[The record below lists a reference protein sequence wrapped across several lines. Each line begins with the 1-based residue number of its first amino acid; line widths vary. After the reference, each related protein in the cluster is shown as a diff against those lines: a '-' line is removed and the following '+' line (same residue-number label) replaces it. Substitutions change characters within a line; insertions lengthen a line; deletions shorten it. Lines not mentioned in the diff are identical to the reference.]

1 MKDIKSEVD
10 RASPDGANQTDE
22 DKNAESTRS
31 QNVDSA
37 EVEAANPKPINLFT
51 DQLIEDMIKCNVGA
65 AKGAKPVEEPST
77 SKGDHE
83 NKDAKFKNAK
93 GAKGNAP
100 RRQRERNFVNS
111 QKKEPQTDGNLP
123 KNCLRQCGKLYN
135 ADRTQYVKRRQ
146 EVDSGQGNL
155 LYSAKF
161 KEGGVMWKLHGEA
174 GLLTS
179 SNEYVAQVTV
189 RQLEELDL
197 ATTFNFAKGILRK
210 NLKVTKVLLDEHHID
225 VEKVKQSC
233 DEYLKGV
240 FANTIDNVQNAEDL
254 YQLESILKLNLQDDQ
269 KIITAIKNYTFMSD
283 KTKQIVMRCFEMESR
298 QTTRNRVFNVINSF
312 LGVSKPRSCVDIL
325 RENVRFGIESHKAKA
340 LEIAPGI
347 MRVHLTMLL
356 GKSVLFV
363 TRYDLKLF
371 SDMINAMDNTLVKSM
386 MFAMV
391 DRYFQRIKH
400 FSTNQLTPVLPFTNQ
415 IFFYLCKSVLDVSEE
430 VAAKTSTK
438 KILHYDAATG
448 WRKNVFNRRL
458 KSSALDKCLDHELN
472 LLLKLLNH
480 FEVGRPTSSERFP
493 YKFKIFENIESNPE
507 YKQVIEHANKAFGHQ
522 HNKKSTVLPD
532 ELHVW
537 ICLLDDTIA
546 QFFSN
551 DEHIVKLSSAL
562 LKLYMNYSLS
572 GQMSLDSL
580 ESLRVITHNTI
591 RFVAQ
596 AGPFVHPKNEQD
608 NYIIMKQIGYMN
620 RASLEGRMSFTDYRD
635 LIEVFA
641 QYWKQRS
648 DAIDGLEAKL
658 PGDCFKHEVEAVQSL
673 LMQCLAGALDKNVKL
688 ADLISFCRVYEELL
702 VDVHNLPLDWFVRM
716 PTTDCADIFLR
727 KGVISVV
734 ENKWKDSDQQCY
746 RVKDFEKFERV
757 YRVLFEDVELPRN
770 YLVETIKALLKCIN
784 SMEEKKHWKG
794 GLVLTESDQLIAT
807 GLLIT
812 SVRKSLLYLKEQAD
826 YISFDRFLEENTKPF
841 VAVSND
847 SSSFEDFKKRITLI
861 KESYWYIRNLNVIDI
876 DTALK
881 LFRESNESDFNEEY
895 LRLFYRKYSEQ
906 FEKYMT
912 QNDTLETTARIAPI
926 VAEVKRQKRHY
937 LAEKWN
943 VDFKFNVMP
952 VLLAGL
958 SAVWSLHVSKDVASS
973 GQYLKP
979 HCVQILCVSR
989 LLSTEKVT
997 PGVRKHLAQVLTG
1010 QGKSLVLAL
1019 VAAILALCGHS
1030 VQVMCYSKYLATRDE
1045 KDFEEFYNYFDIRRN
1060 ITYQTFGQAAGEHFE
1075 IVAGNAKKYVHRC
1088 IGLPKAAKLYGNS
1101 RPNPVLLIDEV
1112 DVFFDDKLY
1121 GENRGIGSFPSVS
1134 GLDKIQLKIW
1144 ELVKQRASNI
1154 RQSVDFFIN
1163 FSACTDST
1171 EFNHLMDK
1179 SGQYSLL
1186 TSGNNECTIKHYSNA
1201 TLFSSHLDEM
1211 ISTAEK
1217 VYNMKND
1224 DSFLN
1229 QYQLNRFGNITKK
1242 KSFGN
1247 YSETTYYGYYN
1258 TFIYFRL
1265 KQTDFE
1271 QGKSNFGYFNFHL
1284 GSISYA
1290 KLPENF
1296 PLILGVSGTL
1306 TTLSSYEKKVVKD
1319 HYNIT
1324 DLSVMPSFF
1333 GGSNL
1338 KFNETQDFSCLNTV
1352 NEWMNAIFGRI
1363 NMMVYA
1369 RRSVLVVFDTD
1380 LKINAFK
1387 QQFAAQLDRLNVLTV
1402 DTDLVDKERFIN
1414 DAGVSRTITLATREM
1429 GRGVDYKSS
1438 VAVES
1443 NGGVHVIQTFFS
1455 VDIKE
1460 ETQIKGRT
1468 ARKDNR
1474 GSYELIVCIDHL
1486 QSEDLVD
1493 KTVHFSMVSY
1503 TQLNTRRNEQL
1514 VSKEAKRDAKLKIA
1528 NEKHDVTAKF
1538 YKDL

>member
-51 DQLIEDMIKCNVGA
+51 DQLIEDMIKCN
-65 AKGAKPVEEPST
+65 
-77 SKGDHE
+77 
-83 NKDAKFKNAK
+83 
-93 GAKGNAP
+93 
-100 RRQRERNFVNS
+100 
-111 QKKEPQTDGNLP
+111 KKEPQTDGNLP

-135 ADRTQYVKRRQ
+135 ADRTQYVKRRL

-161 KEGGVMWKLHGEA
+161 KEGGVMWKLHGDA

-283 KTKQIVMRCFEMESR
+283 KTKQIVMRCFDMESR

-312 LGVSKPRSCVDIL
+312 LGGSKPRSCVDIL

-347 MRVHLTMLL
+347 MRVHLTMLQ

-371 SDMINAMDNTLVKSM
+371 SDMINTMDNTLVKSM

-400 FSTNQLTPVLPFTNQ
+400 FSTNQLHPVLPFTNQ

-648 DAIDGLEAKL
+648 DAIDGLETKL

-757 YRVLFEDVELPRN
+757 YQVLFEDVELPRN

-926 VAEVKRQKRHY
+926 VAEVKRQKRHNH
-937 LAEKWN
+937 AEKWN
-943 VDFKFNVMP
+943 VDFKFNILP

-979 HCVQILCVSR
+979 HCIQILCVSR
-989 LLSTEKVT
+989 LLSAEKVT

-1030 VQVMCYSKYLATRDE
+1030 VQVMCYS
-1045 KDFEEFYNYFDIRRN
+1045 
-1060 ITYQTFGQAAGEHFE
+1060 
-1075 IVAGNAKKYVHRC
+1075 
-1088 IGLPKAAKLYGNS
+1088 
-1101 RPNPVLLIDEV
+1101 
-1112 DVFFDDKLY
+1112 
-1121 GENRGIGSFPSVS
+1121 
-1134 GLDKIQLKIW
+1134 
-1144 ELVKQRASNI
+1144 
-1154 RQSVDFFIN
+1154 
-1163 FSACTDST
+1163 
-1171 EFNHLMDK
+1171 
-1179 SGQYSLL
+1179 
-1186 TSGNNECTIKHYSNA
+1186 
-1201 TLFSSHLDEM
+1201 
-1211 ISTAEK
+1211 
-1217 VYNMKND
+1217 
-1224 DSFLN
+1224 
-1229 QYQLNRFGNITKK
+1229 
-1242 KSFGN
+1242 
-1247 YSETTYYGYYN
+1247 
-1258 TFIYFRL
+1258 
-1265 KQTDFE
+1265 
-1271 QGKSNFGYFNFHL
+1271 
-1284 GSISYA
+1284 
-1290 KLPENF
+1290 
-1296 PLILGVSGTL
+1296 VSGTL

-1338 KFNETQDFSCLNTV
+1338 KFNETQDFSCLNSV

-1387 QQFAAQLDRLNVLTV
+1387 QQFAAQLDRLSVLTV
-1402 DTDLVDKERFIN
+1402 DTDPADKERFIN

>member
-1 MKDIKSEVD
+1 MTREHEKAACGKVFKKRSIMEEAKSEVD

-22 DKNAESTRS
+22 DKNAESSRS
-31 QNVDSA
+31 QNDDSA

-51 DQLIEDMIKCNVGA
+51 DQLIEDMFKCNLGA
-65 AKGAKPVEEPST
+65 AKGAKSVEEPST

-83 NKDAKFKNAK
+83 KKDAKFKNAN
-93 GAKGNAP
+93 GAKGNTP
-100 RRQRERNFVNS
+100 RRQRERNVVNT
-111 QKKEPQTDGNLP
+111 QQKEPQTEGNLP

-135 ADRTQYVKRRQ
+135 ADRSQYVKRRP
-146 EVDSGQGNL
+146 EVDCGQGNL

-197 ATTFNFAKGILRK
+197 ATTFNFAKGVLRK

-254 YQLESILKLNLQDDQ
+254 FQLESILKLNLQDDQ
-269 KIITAIKNYTFMSD
+269 KIMTAIKNYTFMSD
-283 KTKQIVMRCFEMESR
+283 RTKQIVMRCFEMESR

-312 LGVSKPRSCVDIL
+312 LAGSRPRSCVDIL

-340 LEIAPGI
+340 LEIAPDI
-347 MRVHLTMLL
+347 MKVHLTMLQ

-522 HNKKSTVLPD
+522 RNKKSTVLPD

-716 PTTDCADIFLR
+716 PTTDFADIFLR

-757 YRVLFEDVELPRN
+757 YRVLFEDVEIPRN

-784 SMEEKKHWKG
+784 SMEEKKHWKD

-841 VAVSND
+841 VTVSND

-895 LRLFYRKYSEQ
+895 LRLFYCKYSEQ

-912 QNDTLETTARIAPI
+912 QNDSLETTARIAPI
-926 VAEVKRQKRHY
+926 VAEVKRHKRHY
-937 LAEKWN
+937 LADKWN

-979 HCVQILCVSR
+979 HCIQILCVSR
-989 LLSTEKVT
+989 LLSAEKVT

-1019 VAAILALCGHS
+1019 VAAVLALCGHS
-1030 VQVMCYSKYLATRDE
+1030 VQVMCYS
-1045 KDFEEFYNYFDIRRN
+1045 
-1060 ITYQTFGQAAGEHFE
+1060 
-1075 IVAGNAKKYVHRC
+1075 
-1088 IGLPKAAKLYGNS
+1088 
-1101 RPNPVLLIDEV
+1101 
-1112 DVFFDDKLY
+1112 
-1121 GENRGIGSFPSVS
+1121 
-1134 GLDKIQLKIW
+1134 
-1144 ELVKQRASNI
+1144 
-1154 RQSVDFFIN
+1154 
-1163 FSACTDST
+1163 
-1171 EFNHLMDK
+1171 
-1179 SGQYSLL
+1179 
-1186 TSGNNECTIKHYSNA
+1186 
-1201 TLFSSHLDEM
+1201 
-1211 ISTAEK
+1211 
-1217 VYNMKND
+1217 
-1224 DSFLN
+1224 
-1229 QYQLNRFGNITKK
+1229 
-1242 KSFGN
+1242 
-1247 YSETTYYGYYN
+1247 
-1258 TFIYFRL
+1258 
-1265 KQTDFE
+1265 
-1271 QGKSNFGYFNFHL
+1271 
-1284 GSISYA
+1284 
-1290 KLPENF
+1290 
-1296 PLILGVSGTL
+1296 VSGTL
-1306 TTLSSYEKKVVKD
+1306 TTLSNYEKKVVKD

-1402 DTDLVDKERFIN
+1402 DTDPADKERFIN

-1455 VDIKE
+1455 VDVKE

-1474 GSYELIVCIDHL
+1474 GSYELI
-1486 QSEDLVD
+1486 
-1493 KTVHFSMVSY
+1493 
-1503 TQLNTRRNEQL
+1503 
-1514 VSKEAKRDAKLKIA
+1514 
-1528 NEKHDVTAKF
+1528 
-1538 YKDL
+1538 

>member
-1 MKDIKSEVD
+1 MRTVKSVDD

-22 DKNAESTRS
+22 HKNAESSRS

-37 EVEAANPKPINLFT
+37 VVEAANPKPVDLFT

-65 AKGAKPVEEPST
+65 TKGAKPVEEPST

-83 NKDAKFKNAK
+83 KKDATFKNAK

-100 RRQRERNFVNS
+100 RRQRERHFVNS
-111 QKKEPQTDGNLP
+111 QKKEPQTEGNLP

-146 EVDSGQGNL
+146 EVDGGQGNL

-179 SNEYVAQVTV
+179 SNEYVTQVTV

-197 ATTFNFAKGILRK
+197 ATTFNFAKGVLRK
-210 NLKVTKVLLDEHHID
+210 NLNVTKVLLDEHHID

-283 KTKQIVMRCFEMESR
+283 KTKQIVMRCFDMESR
-298 QTTRNRVFNVINSF
+298 QTTRNRVFNVMNSF
-312 LGVSKPRSCVDIL
+312 LGGSKPRSCVDIL

-340 LEIAPGI
+340 LEIAPSI
-347 MRVHLTMLL
+347 MSVHLTMLQ

-400 FSTNQLTPVLPFTNQ
+400 FSTNQLQPVLPFTNQ
-415 IFFYLCKSVLDVSEE
+415 IFFYLWKSVLDVSEE

-522 HNKKSTVLPD
+522 RNKISKVLPD

-716 PTTDCADIFLR
+716 PTTDFADIFLR

-770 YLVETIKALLKCIN
+770 YLVETIKALLRCIN

-841 VAVSND
+841 VTVSND

-912 QNDTLETTARIAPI
+912 QNDSLEMAARIAPI
-926 VAEVKRQKRHY
+926 VAEVKRHKRHY

-979 HCVQILCVSR
+979 HCIQILCVSR
-989 LLSTEKVT
+989 LLSAGKVT

-1019 VAAILALCGHS
+1019 VAAVLALCGHS
-1030 VQVMCYSKYLATRDE
+1030 VQVMCYS
-1045 KDFEEFYNYFDIRRN
+1045 
-1060 ITYQTFGQAAGEHFE
+1060 
-1075 IVAGNAKKYVHRC
+1075 
-1088 IGLPKAAKLYGNS
+1088 
-1101 RPNPVLLIDEV
+1101 
-1112 DVFFDDKLY
+1112 
-1121 GENRGIGSFPSVS
+1121 
-1134 GLDKIQLKIW
+1134 
-1144 ELVKQRASNI
+1144 
-1154 RQSVDFFIN
+1154 
-1163 FSACTDST
+1163 
-1171 EFNHLMDK
+1171 
-1179 SGQYSLL
+1179 
-1186 TSGNNECTIKHYSNA
+1186 
-1201 TLFSSHLDEM
+1201 
-1211 ISTAEK
+1211 
-1217 VYNMKND
+1217 
-1224 DSFLN
+1224 
-1229 QYQLNRFGNITKK
+1229 
-1242 KSFGN
+1242 
-1247 YSETTYYGYYN
+1247 
-1258 TFIYFRL
+1258 
-1265 KQTDFE
+1265 
-1271 QGKSNFGYFNFHL
+1271 
-1284 GSISYA
+1284 
-1290 KLPENF
+1290 
-1296 PLILGVSGTL
+1296 VSGTL

-1402 DTDLVDKERFIN
+1402 DTNPADKERFIS

-1443 NGGVHVIQTFFS
+1443 NGGVHVIQSFFS
-1455 VDIKE
+1455 VDVKE

-1493 KTVHFSMVSY
+1493 KTGAVGDITFHNNLNGMSKYLKNDHIYESIRNLKCCNLQAAAKSNLQSPAMTIALNNSATSTTLICQDCTLERCLLDETLPLGGDLGHSGGNLGCGSRNGSGHQSSE
-1503 TQLNTRRNEQL
+1503 TQGT
-1514 VSKEAKRDAKLKIA
+1514 
-1528 NEKHDVTAKF
+1528 
-1538 YKDL
+1538 

>member
-1 MKDIKSEVD
+1 MEEVKSEVD

-65 AKGAKPVEEPST
+65 AKGDKPVEEPST

-83 NKDAKFKNAK
+83 KKDAKFKNAN
-93 GAKGNAP
+93 GAKGNTP
-100 RRQRERNFVNS
+100 RRQRERNVVNT
-111 QKKEPQTDGNLP
+111 QQKEPQTEGNLP

-135 ADRTQYVKRRQ
+135 ADRSQYVKRRP
-146 EVDSGQGNL
+146 EVDCGQGNL

-197 ATTFNFAKGILRK
+197 ATTFNFAKGVLRK

-254 YQLESILKLNLQDDQ
+254 YQLESILK
-269 KIITAIKNYTFMSD
+269 
-283 KTKQIVMRCFEMESR
+283 
-298 QTTRNRVFNVINSF
+298 
-312 LGVSKPRSCVDIL
+312 
-325 RENVRFGIESHKAKA
+325 
-340 LEIAPGI
+340 
-347 MRVHLTMLL
+347 
-356 GKSVLFV
+356 
-363 TRYDLKLF
+363 
-371 SDMINAMDNTLVKSM
+371 
-386 MFAMV
+386 
-391 DRYFQRIKH
+391 
-400 FSTNQLTPVLPFTNQ
+400 
-415 IFFYLCKSVLDVSEE
+415 
-430 VAAKTSTK
+430 
-438 KILHYDAATG
+438 
-448 WRKNVFNRRL
+448 L

-522 HNKKSTVLPD
+522 RNKKSTVLPD

-591 RFVAQ
+591 CFVAQ

-688 ADLISFCRVYEELL
+688 VDLISFCRVYEELL

-716 PTTDCADIFLR
+716 PTTDFADIFLR

-784 SMEEKKHWKG
+784 SMEEKKHWKD

-841 VAVSND
+841 VTVSND
-847 SSSFEDFKKRITLI
+847 SSCFEDFKKRITLI

-912 QNDTLETTARIAPI
+912 QNDSLQTTARIAPI
-926 VAEVKRQKRHY
+926 VAEVKRHKRHY
-937 LAEKWN
+937 LADKWN

-979 HCVQILCVSR
+979 HCIQILCVSR
-989 LLSTEKVT
+989 LLSAEKVT

-1010 QGKSLVLAL
+1010 QGKSLVLAV
-1019 VAAILALCGHS
+1019 VAAVLALCGHS
-1030 VQVMCYSKYLATRDE
+1030 VQVMCYSEYLATRDE
-1045 KDFEEFYNYFDIRRN
+1045 KDFKEFYDYFGIRWN
-1060 ITYQTFGQAAGEHFE
+1060 ITYQTFEQASGEYFNT
-1075 IVAGNAKKYVHRC
+1075 VAGNAK
-1088 IGLPKAAKLYGNS
+1088 N
-1101 RPNPVLLIDEV
+1101 
-1112 DVFFDDKLY
+1112 
-1121 GENRGIGSFPSVS
+1121 
-1134 GLDKIQLKIW
+1134 
-1144 ELVKQRASNI
+1144 
-1154 RQSVDFFIN
+1154 
-1163 FSACTDST
+1163 
-1171 EFNHLMDK
+1171 
-1179 SGQYSLL
+1179 
-1186 TSGNNECTIKHYSNA
+1186 
-1201 TLFSSHLDEM
+1201 
-1211 ISTAEK
+1211 
-1217 VYNMKND
+1217 
-1224 DSFLN
+1224 
-1229 QYQLNRFGNITKK
+1229 
-1242 KSFGN
+1242 
-1247 YSETTYYGYYN
+1247 
-1258 TFIYFRL
+1258 
-1265 KQTDFE
+1265 
-1271 QGKSNFGYFNFHL
+1271 
-1284 GSISYA
+1284 ISYA
-1290 KLPENF
+1290 KIPENF

-1306 TTLSSYEKKVVKD
+1306 TTLSNYEKKVVKD

-1402 DTDLVDKERFIN
+1402 DTDPADKERFIN

-1455 VDIKE
+1455 VDVKE

-1493 KTVHFSMVSY
+1493 KAPGSTVATSLEEGESFDKRCGILSIHKSRFRMNPIKLQTVRPFVFETVNLICKLDEGEVQQKVQNFATEMVEEMIEWAKGKLTGNQKQPKLPLIRPRIEVTEVEQQFNAIPFRQGYSGRIANPQDMVLSAKSM
-1503 TQLNTRRNEQL
+1503 TELTRRMVDYEDDDAAEFIIMFYERQAMAHLNAVADAINEDNIDEVL
-1514 VSKEAKRDAKLKIA
+1514 TE
-1528 NEKHDVTAKF
+1528 F
-1538 YKDL
+1538 YKKEKDTYNDMLKMLDSRIQKRRRRVLLENKIPQQLHVKLQGGATNADDDPRRSGKSRRGSRGGRRASTSKIDSFSVSAASPAKTSFPASGRNIAKMVYISDEDDDYTPSLSG

>member
-1 MKDIKSEVD
+1 M
-10 RASPDGANQTDE
+10 
-22 DKNAESTRS
+22 
-31 QNVDSA
+31 
-37 EVEAANPKPINLFT
+37 
-51 DQLIEDMIKCNVGA
+51 
-65 AKGAKPVEEPST
+65 
-77 SKGDHE
+77 
-83 NKDAKFKNAK
+83 
-93 GAKGNAP
+93 
-100 RRQRERNFVNS
+100 
-111 QKKEPQTDGNLP
+111 
-123 KNCLRQCGKLYN
+123 
-135 ADRTQYVKRRQ
+135 
-146 EVDSGQGNL
+146 
-155 LYSAKF
+155 
-161 KEGGVMWKLHGEA
+161 
-174 GLLTS
+174 
-179 SNEYVAQVTV
+179 
-189 RQLEELDL
+189 
-197 ATTFNFAKGILRK
+197 
-210 NLKVTKVLLDEHHID
+210 
-225 VEKVKQSC
+225 
-233 DEYLKGV
+233 
-240 FANTIDNVQNAEDL
+240 
-254 YQLESILKLNLQDDQ
+254 
-269 KIITAIKNYTFMSD
+269 
-283 KTKQIVMRCFEMESR
+283 
-298 QTTRNRVFNVINSF
+298 
-312 LGVSKPRSCVDIL
+312 
-325 RENVRFGIESHKAKA
+325 
-340 LEIAPGI
+340 
-347 MRVHLTMLL
+347 
-356 GKSVLFV
+356 
-363 TRYDLKLF
+363 
-371 SDMINAMDNTLVKSM
+371 
-386 MFAMV
+386 
-391 DRYFQRIKH
+391 
-400 FSTNQLTPVLPFTNQ
+400 
-415 IFFYLCKSVLDVSEE
+415 
-430 VAAKTSTK
+430 
-438 KILHYDAATG
+438 
-448 WRKNVFNRRL
+448 
-458 KSSALDKCLDHELN
+458 
-472 LLLKLLNH
+472 LLNH

-522 HNKKSTVLPD
+522 RNKISKVLPD

-688 ADLISFCRVYEELL
+688 VDLISFCRVYEELL
-702 VDVHNLPLDWFVRM
+702 VDVHNLPLDWFVRI
-716 PTTDCADIFLR
+716 PTTDFADIFLR

-734 ENKWKDSDQQCY
+734 ENKWKDSDLQCY

-757 YRVLFEDVELPRN
+757 YRVLFEDAEIPRN
-770 YLVETIKALLKCIN
+770 YLVETIKALLRCIN

-794 GLVLTESDQLIAT
+794 GLVLTESDQLNAT

-841 VAVSND
+841 VTVSND
-847 SSSFEDFKKRITLI
+847 SSSFEDFKKRISLI

-912 QNDTLETTARIAPI
+912 QNDSLEMAARIAPI
-926 VAEVKRQKRHY
+926 VAEVKRQKRNN

-943 VDFKFNVMP
+943 VDFKFNILP

-979 HCVQILCVSR
+979 HCIQILCVSR
-989 LLSTEKVT
+989 LLSAEKVT

-1019 VAAILALCGHS
+1019 VAAVLALCGHS
-1030 VQVMCYSKYLATRDE
+1030 VQVMCYS
-1045 KDFEEFYNYFDIRRN
+1045 
-1060 ITYQTFGQAAGEHFE
+1060 
-1075 IVAGNAKKYVHRC
+1075 
-1088 IGLPKAAKLYGNS
+1088 
-1101 RPNPVLLIDEV
+1101 
-1112 DVFFDDKLY
+1112 
-1121 GENRGIGSFPSVS
+1121 
-1134 GLDKIQLKIW
+1134 
-1144 ELVKQRASNI
+1144 
-1154 RQSVDFFIN
+1154 
-1163 FSACTDST
+1163 
-1171 EFNHLMDK
+1171 
-1179 SGQYSLL
+1179 
-1186 TSGNNECTIKHYSNA
+1186 
-1201 TLFSSHLDEM
+1201 
-1211 ISTAEK
+1211 
-1217 VYNMKND
+1217 
-1224 DSFLN
+1224 
-1229 QYQLNRFGNITKK
+1229 
-1242 KSFGN
+1242 
-1247 YSETTYYGYYN
+1247 
-1258 TFIYFRL
+1258 
-1265 KQTDFE
+1265 
-1271 QGKSNFGYFNFHL
+1271 
-1284 GSISYA
+1284 
-1290 KLPENF
+1290 
-1296 PLILGVSGTL
+1296 VSGTL
-1306 TTLSSYEKKVVKD
+1306 TTLSSYEKKVFKD

-1387 QQFAAQLDRLNVLTV
+1387 QQFATQLDRLNVLTV
-1402 DTDLVDKERFIN
+1402 DTDPADKERFIN

-1429 GRGVDYKSS
+1429 GRDVDYKSS

-1443 NGGVHVIQTFFS
+1443 NGGVHVIQSFFS
-1455 VDIKE
+1455 VDVKE

-1474 GSYELIVCIDHL
+1474 GSYELIVCIEHL

-1493 KTVHFSMVSY
+1493 KTVQFSMVSY
-1503 TQLNTRRNEQL
+1503 AQLNTRRNEQL
-1514 VSKEAKRDAKLKIA
+1514 VSKEANREAKLKIA

-1538 YKDL
+1538 YKDF

>member
-1 MKDIKSEVD
+1 
-10 RASPDGANQTDE
+10 
-22 DKNAESTRS
+22 
-31 QNVDSA
+31 
-37 EVEAANPKPINLFT
+37 
-51 DQLIEDMIKCNVGA
+51 MIKCNVGA
-65 AKGAKPVEEPST
+65 AKGDRLVEESST

-83 NKDAKFKNAK
+83 KKDAKFKNAN
-93 GAKGNAP
+93 GAKGNTP
-100 RRQRERNFVNS
+100 RRQRERNVVNT
-111 QKKEPQTDGNLP
+111 QQKEPQTDGNLP

-135 ADRTQYVKRRQ
+135 ADRSQYVKRRQ
-146 EVDSGQGNL
+146 EVDGGQGNL

-197 ATTFNFAKGILRK
+197 ATTFNFAKGVLRK
-210 NLKVTKVLLDEHHID
+210 NLKVTKVLLDEHRID

-240 FANTIDNVQNAEDL
+240 FANTIDN
-254 YQLESILKLNLQDDQ
+254 LKD
-269 KIITAIKNYTFMSD
+269 
-283 KTKQIVMRCFEMESR
+283 R
-298 QTTRNRVFNVINSF
+298 Q
-312 LGVSKPRSCVDIL
+312 P
-325 RENVRFGIESHKAKA
+325 
-340 LEIAPGI
+340 
-347 MRVHLTMLL
+347 
-356 GKSVLFV
+356 
-363 TRYDLKLF
+363 
-371 SDMINAMDNTLVKSM
+371 
-386 MFAMV
+386 
-391 DRYFQRIKH
+391 
-400 FSTNQLTPVLPFTNQ
+400 
-415 IFFYLCKSVLDVSEE
+415 
-430 VAAKTSTK
+430 
-438 KILHYDAATG
+438 
-448 WRKNVFNRRL
+448 
-458 KSSALDKCLDHELN
+458 LDKCLDHELN

-522 HNKKSTVLPD
+522 RNKKSTVLPD

-702 VDVHNLPLDWFVRM
+702 ADVHNLPLDWFVRM
-716 PTTDCADIFLR
+716 PTMDFADIFLR

-841 VAVSND
+841 VTVSND

-912 QNDTLETTARIAPI
+912 QNDSLEMAARIAPI
-926 VAEVKRQKRHY
+926 GAEVKRHKRHY
-937 LAEKWN
+937 LADKWN

-979 HCVQILCVSR
+979 HCIQILCVSR
-989 LLSTEKVT
+989 LLSAEKVT

-1019 VAAILALCGHS
+1019 VAAVLALCGHS
-1030 VQVMCYSKYLATRDE
+1030 VQVLCYS
-1045 KDFEEFYNYFDIRRN
+1045 
-1060 ITYQTFGQAAGEHFE
+1060 
-1075 IVAGNAKKYVHRC
+1075 
-1088 IGLPKAAKLYGNS
+1088 
-1101 RPNPVLLIDEV
+1101 
-1112 DVFFDDKLY
+1112 
-1121 GENRGIGSFPSVS
+1121 
-1134 GLDKIQLKIW
+1134 
-1144 ELVKQRASNI
+1144 
-1154 RQSVDFFIN
+1154 
-1163 FSACTDST
+1163 
-1171 EFNHLMDK
+1171 
-1179 SGQYSLL
+1179 
-1186 TSGNNECTIKHYSNA
+1186 
-1201 TLFSSHLDEM
+1201 
-1211 ISTAEK
+1211 
-1217 VYNMKND
+1217 
-1224 DSFLN
+1224 
-1229 QYQLNRFGNITKK
+1229 
-1242 KSFGN
+1242 
-1247 YSETTYYGYYN
+1247 
-1258 TFIYFRL
+1258 
-1265 KQTDFE
+1265 
-1271 QGKSNFGYFNFHL
+1271 
-1284 GSISYA
+1284 
-1290 KLPENF
+1290 
-1296 PLILGVSGTL
+1296 VSGTL
-1306 TTLSSYEKKVVKD
+1306 TTLSNYEKKVVKD

-1338 KFNETQDFSCLNTV
+1338 KFNETQDFSCLNSV

-1402 DTDLVDKERFIN
+1402 DTDPADKERFIN

-1455 VDIKE
+1455 VDVKE

-1514 VSKEAKRDAKLKIA
+1514 VSKEAKREAKLKIA
-1528 NEKHDVTAKF
+1528 NEKHDVTVNF

>member
-1 MKDIKSEVD
+1 
-10 RASPDGANQTDE
+10 
-22 DKNAESTRS
+22 
-31 QNVDSA
+31 
-37 EVEAANPKPINLFT
+37 
-51 DQLIEDMIKCNVGA
+51 
-65 AKGAKPVEEPST
+65 
-77 SKGDHE
+77 
-83 NKDAKFKNAK
+83 
-93 GAKGNAP
+93 
-100 RRQRERNFVNS
+100 
-111 QKKEPQTDGNLP
+111 EPQTAGNLP
-123 KNCLRQCGKLYN
+123 KDCLRQCGKLYN
-135 ADRTQYVKRRQ
+135 ADRSQYVKRRQ
-146 EVDSGQGNL
+146 EVNGGQGNL

-197 ATTFNFAKGILRK
+197 ATSFNSAKGVLRK
-210 NLKVTKVLLDEHHID
+210 NLKVTKVLLDELLID

-254 YQLESILKLNLQDDQ
+254 FQLESILK
-269 KIITAIKNYTFMSD
+269 
-283 KTKQIVMRCFEMESR
+283 
-298 QTTRNRVFNVINSF
+298 
-312 LGVSKPRSCVDIL
+312 
-325 RENVRFGIESHKAKA
+325 
-340 LEIAPGI
+340 
-347 MRVHLTMLL
+347 
-356 GKSVLFV
+356 
-363 TRYDLKLF
+363 
-371 SDMINAMDNTLVKSM
+371 
-386 MFAMV
+386 
-391 DRYFQRIKH
+391 
-400 FSTNQLTPVLPFTNQ
+400 STNQ
-415 IFFYLCKSVLDVSEE
+415 
-430 VAAKTSTK
+430 
-438 KILHYDAATG
+438 
-448 WRKNVFNRRL
+448 
-458 KSSALDKCLDHELN
+458 DK
-472 LLLKLLNH
+472 
-480 FEVGRPTSSERFP
+480 
-493 YKFKIFENIESNPE
+493 

-522 HNKKSTVLPD
+522 RNKKSTVLPD

-716 PTTDCADIFLR
+716 PTTDFADIFLR

-784 SMEEKKHWKG
+784 SMEEKKHWKD

-841 VAVSND
+841 VTVSND
-847 SSSFEDFKKRITLI
+847 SNCFEDFKKRITLI

-881 LFRESNESDFNEEY
+881 LFRESNGSDFTDEY

-912 QNDTLETTARIAPI
+912 QNDSLETTARIASI
-926 VAEVKRQKRHY
+926 VAEVKRHKRHY
-937 LAEKWN
+937 LADKWN

-989 LLSTEKVT
+989 LLSAEKVI

-1019 VAAILALCGHS
+1019 VAAVLALCGHP
-1030 VQVMCYSKYLATRDE
+1030 VQVMCYSEYLATRDE
-1045 KDFEEFYNYFDIRRN
+1045 KDFSAFYDYFGISSE
-1060 ITYQTFGQAAGEHFE
+1060 ISYQTFAQAAAEHMSV
-1075 IVAGNAKKYVHRC
+1075 VAGNAREYVHHC
-1088 IGLPKAAKLYGNS
+1088 IGLA
-1101 RPNPVLLIDEV
+1101 
-1112 DVFFDDKLY
+1112 
-1121 GENRGIGSFPSVS
+1121 
-1134 GLDKIQLKIW
+1134 
-1144 ELVKQRASNI
+1144 
-1154 RQSVDFFIN
+1154 
-1163 FSACTDST
+1163 
-1171 EFNHLMDK
+1171 
-1179 SGQYSLL
+1179 
-1186 TSGNNECTIKHYSNA
+1186 
-1201 TLFSSHLDEM
+1201 
-1211 ISTAEK
+1211 
-1217 VYNMKND
+1217 
-1224 DSFLN
+1224 
-1229 QYQLNRFGNITKK
+1229 
-1242 KSFGN
+1242 N
-1247 YSETTYYGYYN
+1247 Y
-1258 TFIYFRL
+1258 
-1265 KQTDFE
+1265 
-1271 QGKSNFGYFNFHL
+1271 GYFNFHL
-1284 GSISYA
+1284 GSMSYA

-1402 DTDLVDKERFIN
+1402 DTDPADKERFIN

-1455 VDIKE
+1455 VDVKE

-1474 GSYELIVCIDHL
+1474 GSYELINAHCFPKHNFFNGGKAND
-1486 QSEDLVD
+1486 D
-1493 KTVHFSMVSY
+1493 
-1503 TQLNTRRNEQL
+1503 
-1514 VSKEAKRDAKLKIA
+1514 DAGDD
-1528 NEKHDVTAKF
+1528 DVA
-1538 YKDL
+1538 LPQPG

>member
-1 MKDIKSEVD
+1 MKDGESEVD

-22 DKNAESTRS
+22 DKNAESSRS

-37 EVEAANPKPINLFT
+37 EVEAENPKPINLFT

-65 AKGAKPVEEPST
+65 AKGDKPVEEPST

-83 NKDAKFKNAK
+83 KKDAKFKNAN
-93 GAKGNAP
+93 GAKGNTP
-100 RRQRERNFVNS
+100 RRQRERNVVNT
-111 QKKEPQTDGNLP
+111 QQKEPQTDGNLP

-135 ADRTQYVKRRQ
+135 ADRSQYVKRRP
-146 EVDSGQGNL
+146 EVDGGQGNL

-197 ATTFNFAKGILRK
+197 ATTFNFAKGVLRK

-240 FANTIDNVQNAEDL
+240 FANTIDN
-254 YQLESILKLNLQDDQ
+254 
-269 KIITAIKNYTFMSD
+269 
-283 KTKQIVMRCFEMESR
+283 
-298 QTTRNRVFNVINSF
+298 
-312 LGVSKPRSCVDIL
+312 
-325 RENVRFGIESHKAKA
+325 
-340 LEIAPGI
+340 
-347 MRVHLTMLL
+347 
-356 GKSVLFV
+356 
-363 TRYDLKLF
+363 
-371 SDMINAMDNTLVKSM
+371 
-386 MFAMV
+386 
-391 DRYFQRIKH
+391 
-400 FSTNQLTPVLPFTNQ
+400 
-415 IFFYLCKSVLDVSEE
+415 
-430 VAAKTSTK
+430 
-438 KILHYDAATG
+438 
-448 WRKNVFNRRL
+448 
-458 KSSALDKCLDHELN
+458 SSALDKCLDHELN

-507 YKQVIEHANKAFGHQ
+507 YKQVIEHAHKAFGHQ

-641 QYWKQRS
+641 QYWKQRC

-716 PTTDCADIFLR
+716 PTTDFADIFLR

-757 YRVLFEDVELPRN
+757 YQVLFEDVELPRN

-841 VAVSND
+841 VTVSND

-881 LFRESNESDFNEEY
+881 LFRESNQSDFNEEY

-912 QNDTLETTARIAPI
+912 QNDTLEMAARITPI
-926 VAEVKRQKRHY
+926 VAEVKRHKRHY

-989 LLSTEKVT
+989 LLSAEKVT

-1019 VAAILALCGHS
+1019 VAAVLALCGHF
-1030 VQVMCYSKYLATRDE
+1030 VQVMCYSEYLATRDE
-1045 KDFEEFYNYFDIRRN
+1045 KDFKEFYDYYGIRWN
-1060 ITYQTFGQAAGEHFE
+1060 ITYQTFEQASGEYFNT
-1075 IVAGNAKKYVHRC
+1075 VAGNAK
-1088 IGLPKAAKLYGNS
+1088 N
-1101 RPNPVLLIDEV
+1101 
-1112 DVFFDDKLY
+1112 
-1121 GENRGIGSFPSVS
+1121 
-1134 GLDKIQLKIW
+1134 
-1144 ELVKQRASNI
+1144 
-1154 RQSVDFFIN
+1154 
-1163 FSACTDST
+1163 
-1171 EFNHLMDK
+1171 
-1179 SGQYSLL
+1179 
-1186 TSGNNECTIKHYSNA
+1186 
-1201 TLFSSHLDEM
+1201 
-1211 ISTAEK
+1211 
-1217 VYNMKND
+1217 
-1224 DSFLN
+1224 
-1229 QYQLNRFGNITKK
+1229 
-1242 KSFGN
+1242 
-1247 YSETTYYGYYN
+1247 
-1258 TFIYFRL
+1258 
-1265 KQTDFE
+1265 
-1271 QGKSNFGYFNFHL
+1271 
-1284 GSISYA
+1284 ISYA
-1290 KLPENF
+1290 KIPENF

-1338 KFNETQDFSCLNTV
+1338 KFNETQDFSCLNSV

-1380 LKINAFK
+1380 LKINAFR

-1402 DTDLVDKERFIN
+1402 DTDPADKERFIN

-1455 VDIKE
+1455 VDVKE

-1474 GSYELIVCIDHL
+1474 VAKADPTVNELFT
-1486 QSEDLVD
+1486 
-1493 KTVHFSMVSY
+1493 K
-1503 TQLNTRRNEQL
+1503 
-1514 VSKEAKRDAKLKIA
+1514 
-1528 NEKHDVTAKF
+1528 
-1538 YKDL
+1538 